1 MIGSRRPGVFRIGAI
16 AERFGIHPQ
25 TLRLYE
31 REGLLRP
38 VRTEGNTRL
47 YDSDTIERLEI
58 ILTLTR
64 DLGVNLAGVEV
75 ILHMK
80 EKIESEVADAPAPPP
95 KLRRSSEGGK
105 PLWRR
110 RERSDEGSALVD
122 LVPCNNRIAIAR
134 IRAGG
139 SCRRPPRARTAGGC
153 PSRTK
158 GGFLRPRARSPSGA
172 TRRPSHFGLSRTVSL
187 GDGGAGGGDG

>member
-1 MIGSRRPGVFRIGAI
+1 MSTLRREGVFRIGVI

-47 YDSDTIERLEI
+47 YDNDTIERLEI

-80 EKIESEVADAPAPPP
+80 ERIERMQGDVQELLTV
-95 KLRRSSEGGK
+95 LRE
-105 PLWRR
+105 
-110 RERSDEGSALVD
+110 EA
-122 LVPCNNRIAIAR
+122 AA
-134 IRAGG
+134 
-139 SCRRPPRARTAGGC
+139 RRPDSDRQYALTRV
-153 PSRTK
+153 TK
-158 GGFLRPRARSPSGA
+158 
-172 TRRPSHFGLSRTVSL
+172 SL
-187 GDGGAGGGDG
+187 ALAKFEKR

>member
-1 MIGSRRPGVFRIGAI
+1 VTGRGRPGVFRIGAI

-80 EKIESEVADAPAPPP
+80 EKIERMQGDVHQLLSV
-95 KLRRSSEGGK
+95 LREDVEA
-105 PLWRR
+105 RR
-110 RERSDEGSALVD
+110 VDPDRRYALTTVSKSLALV
-122 LVPCNNRIAIAR
+122 
-134 IRAGG
+134 
-139 SCRRPPRARTAGGC
+139 S
-153 PSRTK
+153 TK
-158 GGFLRPRARSPSGA
+158 RSK
-172 TRRPSHFGLSRTVSL
+172 V
-187 GDGGAGGGDG
+187 

>member
-1 MIGSRRPGVFRIGAI
+1 MTATRRQGVFRIGAI

-47 YDSDTIERLEI
+47 YDSDTIDRLEI

-80 EKIESEVADAPAPPP
+80 EKIERMQGDVHHMLSVLREEVE
-95 KLRRSSEGGK
+95 S
-105 PLWRR
+105 RR
-110 RERSDEGSALVD
+110 REPDRRYALM
-122 LVPCNNRIAIAR
+122 
-134 IRAGG
+134 
-139 SCRRPPRARTAGGC
+139 
-153 PSRTK
+153 
-158 GGFLRPRARSPSGA
+158 
-172 TRRPSHFGLSRTVSL
+172 TVSKNL
-187 GDGGAGGGDG
+187 SLAKLDKR

>member
-80 EKIESEVADAPAPPP
+80 EKIERMQGDVHHMLSVLREEVEARRVEPDRRYALTTISKSLALA
-95 KLRRSSEGGK
+95 KLDK
-105 PLWRR
+105 
-110 RERSDEGSALVD
+110 
-122 LVPCNNRIAIAR
+122 
-134 IRAGG
+134 
-139 SCRRPPRARTAGGC
+139 
-153 PSRTK
+153 
-158 GGFLRPRARSPSGA
+158 
-172 TRRPSHFGLSRTVSL
+172 H
-187 GDGGAGGGDG
+187 

>member
-1 MIGSRRPGVFRIGAI
+1 VIGSRRPGVFRIGAI

-80 EKIESEVADAPAPPP
+80 EKIERMQGDVHHMLSVLREEVEA
-95 KLRRSSEGGK
+95 RRVE
-105 PLWRR
+105 PDRR
-110 RERSDEGSALVD
+110 YAL
-122 LVPCNNRIAIAR
+122 
-134 IRAGG
+134 
-139 SCRRPPRARTAGGC
+139 T
-153 PSRTK
+153 
-158 GGFLRPRARSPSGA
+158 
-172 TRRPSHFGLSRTVSL
+172 TVSKSL
-187 GDGGAGGGDG
+187 ALAKLDKR

>member
-1 MIGSRRPGVFRIGAI
+1 MGSRRPGVFRIGAI

-80 EKIESEVADAPAPPP
+80 EKIERMQGDVHHLLSVLQEEVEA
-95 KLRRSSEGGK
+95 RRVE
-105 PLWRR
+105 PDRR
-110 RERSDEGSALVD
+110 YAL
-122 LVPCNNRIAIAR
+122 
-134 IRAGG
+134 
-139 SCRRPPRARTAGGC
+139 T
-153 PSRTK
+153 
-158 GGFLRPRARSPSGA
+158 
-172 TRRPSHFGLSRTVSL
+172 TVSKSL
-187 GDGGAGGGDG
+187 ALAKLDKR

>member
-1 MIGSRRPGVFRIGAI
+1 VIGSRRPGVFRIGAI

-80 EKIESEVADAPAPPP
+80 ETIERMQGDVHPRLSVLQEEVAA
-95 KLRRSSEGGK
+95 RRVE
-105 PLWRR
+105 PDRR
-110 RERSDEGSALVD
+110 YAL
-122 LVPCNNRIAIAR
+122 
-134 IRAGG
+134 
-139 SCRRPPRARTAGGC
+139 T
-153 PSRTK
+153 
-158 GGFLRPRARSPSGA
+158 
-172 TRRPSHFGLSRTVSL
+172 TVSKSL
-187 GDGGAGGGDG
+187 ALAKLDKR